1 MKRLLR
7 EVMEDY
13 CRGTRSRED
22 WVRVGSP
29 RVRKTGHVYRIR
41 SSAFPT
47 DAAVKIFLCKEK
59 GHQHARRLHRALER
73 YSPSDTIMQHV
84 AAPYALVEN
93 RRAVIMEWIDAPP
106 LQRAIHGFPGER
118 IGRHEAVKKSAE
130 WLRWFHLRDGIAN
143 SPFDANAALHRID
156 ALFARIPAERRCAT
170 FEASSALLYRRADIV
185 HGQAVMHGSVH
196 GDFTPYN
203 IMVSRA
209 TAVGIDYLANKQ
221 VAVVGDVNR
230 MLMYLFA
237 HRYFPVSRRMLGPQG
252 CTREDWTAFT
262 QGYGTG
268 ILPAG
273 EQTFLYF
280 QFLEVMRR
288 WGSLLAETEPP
299 SILFRYI
306 ETNRVRTMA
315 QHIAHLLS

>member
-29 RVRKTGHVYRIR
+29 RVRKTAHVYRIR

-143 SPFDANAALHRID
+143 SPFDANAALHR
-156 ALFARIPAERRCAT
+156 
-170 FEASSALLYRRADIV
+170 
-185 HGQAVMHGSVH
+185 
-196 GDFTPYN
+196 
-203 IMVSRA
+203 
-209 TAVGIDYLANKQ
+209 
-221 VAVVGDVNR
+221 
-230 MLMYLFA
+230 
-237 HRYFPVSRRMLGPQG
+237 
-252 CTREDWTAFT
+252 
-262 QGYGTG
+262 
-268 ILPAG
+268 
-273 EQTFLYF
+273 
-280 QFLEVMRR
+280 
-288 WGSLLAETEPP
+288 
-299 SILFRYI
+299 
-306 ETNRVRTMA
+306 
-315 QHIAHLLS
+315 

>member
-1 MKRLLR
+1 
-7 EVMEDY
+7 MEDY
-13 CRGTRSRED
+13 CRGTRTHED
-22 WVRVGSP
+22 WVPVGSP
-29 RVRKTGHVYRIR
+29 RVRKTAHVYRIR

-47 DAAVKIFLCKEK
+47 DAAVKIFLSEEK
-59 GHQHARRLHRALER
+59 GRQHARRLHRALER
-73 YSPSDTIMQHV
+73 YSPSDTTTQHV

-106 LQRAIHGFPGER
+106 LQRAIHGYPGER

-130 WLRWFHLRDGIAN
+130 WLRWFHLRGGLAN
-143 SPFDANAALHRID
+143 SPFDANAALHRIE
-156 ALFARIPAERRCAT
+156 ALFARIPAGRRCAT
-170 FEASSALLYRRADIV
+170 FEACSSLLYRRADIV
-185 HGQAVMHGSVH
+185 HGQGVMHGCVH

-237 HRYFPVSRRMLGPQG
+237 HRYFPVSRRMLGPRG
-252 CTREDWTAFT
+252 CTREDWAAFT

-268 ILPAG
+268 ILPAD
-273 EQTFLYF
+273 EETFLYF

-288 WGSLLAETEPP
+288 WGSLLAETDPP

-306 ETNRVRTMA
+306 ETNRVRVMA
-315 QHIAHLLS
+315 QHIARLLS